1 MSFEVVTTEF
11 FERNF
16 KKLLKKYPSLKN
28 DLRDVIIILRN
39 TPTLGQALG
48 KDCFKVR
55 ISIKSKGKGK
65 SGGGR
70 LITCF
75 KVSGN
80 SVFLIALYDKSE
92 MESLADIELDELL
105 KRAELF

>member
-16 KKLLKKYPSLKN
+16 KKLSKKYPSLKN
-28 DLRDVIIILRN
+28 DLREVIIILRN

-48 KDCFKVR
+48 KDCYKVR